1 MNESP
6 DWKQR
11 SRPRSSDW
19 RTLAMAAMGVLLLLL
34 FWPTFRWLWWNWRTN
49 EYYSHG
55 PLVPLVAGYLAW
67 RRRPTGNPTLPSNWG
82 LLGLGAGLGGYLV
95 ASALRAPFLS
105 ALAFIIVLGGLVDF
119 LLGDEALRRWLFP
132 LAYLGFAVPLPF
144 IDAVVIQMQS
154 LTAQAATALVRAM
167 GVPAVSEGGRITL
180 TSCSLVV
187 GAPCS
192 GMRSLVALLAVAAVL
207 AYLLRGSWLRRG
219 ALFVLA
225 APLAVT
231 ANVIRV
237 ISLLLVANGWGE
249 EAALRYWHTF
259 ASPLFFLAALGL
271 LIAASWGLGC
281 REIRADI

>member
-1 MNESP
+1 LP
-6 DWKQR
+6 V
-11 SRPRSSDW
+11 RPCK
-19 RTLAMAAMGVLLLLL
+19 V
-34 FWPTFRWLWWNWRTN
+34 
-49 EYYSHG
+49 
-55 PLVPLVAGYLAW
+55 
-67 RRRPTGNPTLPSNWG
+67 RRRTHRRKVSPPLAAFNRCANELPVRQVDAVS
-82 LLGLGAGLGGYLV
+82 LDRRFHLPEIVGGYLV

-105 ALAFIIVLGGLVDF
+105 ALAFIVVLGGLVDF

-225 APLAVT
+225 APLAVA